1 MADNLVIV
9 ESPAKAKT
17 IKKYLGKDFEVLASY
32 GHVRDLVPKEGAV
45 DPEHGYAMKYQVLEK
60 NERHVD
66 AISRTLRKAKSL
78 YLATDPDR
86 EGEAIAWHLREILD
100 SRGDLAG
107 KHVHR
112 VVFYEITRNAVRE
125 AVAQPRGLSLDLVN
139 AQQARRALDYL
150 VGFNLSPLLWKKVR
164 QGLSAGRVQS
174 PALRMICEREA
185 EILAFIAQEYWS
197 IDGEGS
203 HAAANTAQPFPL
215 KLVEYRGQKVEQFSF
230 TNESQAREVERTIQ
244 AAAHDAAP
252 ADGPGKLR
260 VIAIDRKQRRRNPAP
275 PFTTSTLQQEAARK
289 LGFNARRT
297 MRLAQQLYEGL
308 DIGEEGSVGL
318 ITYMRTDSVSLAAEA
333 IQEIREV
340 ATRLYG
346 KAEVADEPRIY
357 KTKSKNAQEAHE
369 AIRPTSAAITPA
381 SLEGK
386 IEDDHFRLYSL
397 IWKRAVASQMNHA
410 VFDTVAVDMLAG
422 PDGAERHLLRAN
434 GSTLVKPGYISVY
447 QEGTDDAKAD
457 DSDHVLPPMSEGD
470 IVDLLALHAEQ
481 HFTEPPPRYSEASLV
496 KALEEHGIGRPSTY
510 ATIIS
515 TLQDREYVEMDAR
528 RFIPTDIGKIVGRF
542 LTEHF
547 HRYVEY
553 GFTAAMED
561 ELDAVS
567 RGEEDWTTPLDKFW
581 KPFIDQVETIEKNVT
596 REQVAQARELGKDP
610 ATGKPV
616 TVRMGRFGPFVQI
629 GTKDDEEKPKFAGLR
644 PGQKMD
650 AINLADAMDL
660 FQLPRTLGLAADGET
675 ITTNVGRFGPYVK
688 YGSKYVSL
696 KEDDPYTIT
705 HERALEVIR
714 LKQEADANRLI
725 LDFPDDGIQVLNG
738 RYGPYITDKK
748 KNAKIPKDRDPKT
761 LTLEEC
767 KALIA
772 AAPERGG
779 GRFGRFG
786 RGKKGAAAASAAGAG
801 ATAAADGGKGAGKK
815 KKAANGAG
823 KAGDAEGA
831 AVKSASKG
839 KAGAGKAKAVASGS
853 TNAGGGGVGAKP
865 THATPAS
872 QGAAASAAAP
882 RAAAKAAA
890 RKSTAAPAQPA
901 QAAADGKSKAGVHD
915 GHKAAPTAA
924 KAKATAK
931 PANAGNAPATGK
943 GSATRPRGVK

>member
-45 DPEHGYAMKYQVLEK
+45 DPENGYAMKYQVLEK

-66 AISRTLRKAKSL
+66 AIARTLRKAKSL

-86 EGEAIAWHLREILD
+86 EGEAIAWHLKEILN
-100 SRGDLAG
+100 SRGDLDG

-125 AVAQPRGLSLDLVN
+125 AVAQPRGLSLELVN

-185 EILAFIAQEYWS
+185 EILAFIPQEYWS

-203 HAAANTAQPFPL
+203 HTTQAFPL
-215 KLVEYRGQKVEQFSF
+215 KLIEYRGQKVEQFSF
-230 TNESQAREVERTIQ
+230 TNESQAREVERTIK
-244 AAAHDAAP
+244 AAAHGAAP
-252 ADGPGKLR
+252 ADGPADRRPGQLR

-346 KAEVADEPRIY
+346 KAEVPDEPRIY

-369 AIRPTSAAITPA
+369 AIRPTSAAITPG

-422 PDGAERHLLRAN
+422 PDGPDRHLLRAN

-470 IVDLLALHAEQ
+470 TVDLLAVHAEQ

-542 LTEHF
+542 LTDHF

-567 RGEEDWTTPLDKFW
+567 RGEEEWTVPLDKFW
-581 KPFIDQVETIEKNVT
+581 KPFIDQVESIEKNVT

-629 GTKDDEEKPKFAGLR
+629 GTKDDEEKPRFAGLR

-650 AINLADAMDL
+650 TINLADAMDL
-660 FQLPRTLGLAADGET
+660 FQLPRTLGETADGET
-675 ITTNVGRFGPYVK
+675 IITNVGRFGPYVK

-696 KEDDPYTIT
+696 KEDDPYTVT

-786 RGKKGAAAASAAGAG
+786 RGKKGAAAAPAAGAG
-801 ATAAADGGKGAGKK
+801 AAATAEGGKGAAKK
-815 KKAANGAG
+815 KKGANGGA
-823 KAGDAEGA
+823 KAGDGA
-831 AVKSASKG
+831 DAPAKSTR
-839 KAGAGKAKAVASGS
+839 AGAGKASGRGAGNTKASAS
-853 TNAGGGGVGAKP
+853 AKP
-865 THATPAS
+865 THSTPAS

-882 RAAAKAAA
+882 RAAARAAAKKAAS
-890 RKSTAAPAQPA
+890 STAEPTKAVADGQSL
-901 QAAADGKSKAGVHD
+901 AAAHD

-931 PANAGNAPATGK
+931 QGQATKAPAGGK
-943 GSATRPRGVK
+943 GSSSRPRGVK